1 MGLII
6 ITSQGCASGDKLKKK
21 KNKNPLTMVPVGCMG
36 HFFRE
41 TDFVASHWPRLLVFL
56 LEGVLEKCHGRFSRL
71 IPIIIKW
78 L

>member
-1 MGLII
+1 
-6 ITSQGCASGDKLKKK
+6 
-21 KNKNPLTMVPVGCMG
+21 MVPVGCMG

-56 LEGVLEKCHGRFSRL
+56 LEGVLEKCHGRLSRL